1 MMKRL
6 LAFNAANALM
16 EERHWIQ
23 AIIPNAALD
32 NVFVYTGYSCCGKKC
47 SVPEGRQF
55 TCIVCDNRNCVSASR
70 VAFKFE
76 AVDVTGSITL
86 TSFNNDIEK
95 LFGKTTAEIIT
106 MKDLDDVV
114 AFQPIEEKL
123 RKKNHFLQA
132 RSI

>member
-1 MMKRL
+1 
-6 LAFNAANALM
+6 M

-76 AVDVTGSITL
+76 AVDVTGFGFSHLAMELEASTL
-86 TSFNNDIEK
+86 FASAKEQTTSAVK
-95 LFGKTTAEIIT
+95 LETS
-106 MKDLDDVV
+106 
-114 AFQPIEEKL
+114 KL
-123 RKKNHFLQA
+123 L
-132 RSI
+132 RSA